1 MNSVSQSQPVIKPT
15 LVETCTATNL
25 KSQDY
30 LTCKNAWGET
40 THQMLNYRTILFIF
54 SYIPDQHHKCRQE
67 KNQRYC
73 EVTLI
78 YRLKNVIFKCA
89 WVTFNETECPI

>member
-1 MNSVSQSQPVIKPT
+1 MIIPIILSPKPAPICVKISPCPSLLNSVSQSQPVIKTSP
-15 LVETCTATNL
+15 VETCTATNL

-54 SYIPDQHHKCRQE
+54 SYIPDKHHKCRQE
-67 KNQRYC
+67 KDQC
-73 EVTLI
+73 
-78 YRLKNVIFKCA
+78 
-89 WVTFNETECPI
+89 